1 MDMQQYHCELPR
13 LTLCLEVRA
22 SCFNHHCLAGDLMV
36 LSGLNDV
43 YKRYIRLIP
52 SLELTY
58 VLFLGNKKAPIGA
71 IHQFSNNDVEDDIAK
86 TNVEPL

>member
-1 MDMQQYHCELPR
+1 MNS
-13 LTLCLEVRA
+13 A
-22 SCFNHHCLAGDLMV
+22 STRILRNHSFLHQ
-36 LSGLNDV
+36 LS
-43 YKRYIRLIP
+43 YK
-52 SLELTY
+52 LELTY

>member
-1 MDMQQYHCELPR
+1 MNSASTRVGLKYS
-13 LTLCLEVRA
+13 CLHQL
-22 SCFNHHCLAGDLMV
+22 SCQ
-36 LSGLNDV
+36 
-43 YKRYIRLIP
+43 
-52 SLELTY
+52 LELTY